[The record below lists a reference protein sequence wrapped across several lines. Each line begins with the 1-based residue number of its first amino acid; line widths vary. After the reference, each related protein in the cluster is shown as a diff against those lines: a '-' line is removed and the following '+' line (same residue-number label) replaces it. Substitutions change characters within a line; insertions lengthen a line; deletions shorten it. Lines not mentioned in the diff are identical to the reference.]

1 MFENIKFILI
11 IILICLL
18 LTMLFFKI
26 FYKLI
31 GYLKIGSILD
41 SSNNITDKIELV
53 GTTNTEGNNN
63 ITITSNTTDGNGNTA
78 DGNGNGNNSQ
88 VLKKIYTEFT
98 KEEIEDLTFSSYA

>member
-53 GTTNTEGNNN
+53 GTTSTKDNNN
-63 ITITSNTTDGNGNTA
+63 ITITSNTADGNTA
-78 DGNGNGNNSQ
+78 NSNTANSNNSQ

-98 KEEIEDLTFSSYA
+98 KEEIEDLTFSSNA